1 MRKLLSSNNSLLIIL
16 WGFVG
21 IFVVAC
27 ESRKYDECK
36 QIITLA
42 NKVTKETQAIAEKS
56 SDRDQDLAN
65 WLEASEIMGQAA
77 ENIAAL
83 ELKDSQLIEYQGS
96 LADIYKV
103 YSQTTY
109 EAVRARENRNL
120 SALQS
125 ARQEANNISEVNN
138 NLVKN
143 INNYCLEP

>member
-1 MRKLLSSNNSLLIIL
+1 MRKLLSTRGTLLIIL
-16 WGFVG
+16 WGFIS

-42 NKVTKETQAIAEKS
+42 NKVTKQTQAIAEKS
-56 SDRDQDLAN
+56 SDQDLAN

-96 LADIYKV
+96 LTNIYRV
-103 YSQTTY
+103 YAQATY

-125 ARQEANNISEVNN
+125 AREEAKNISEVNY

>member
-1 MRKLLSSNNSLLIIL
+1 MIKLLSSNISLLIIL
-16 WGFVG
+16 WGFINV
-21 IFVVAC
+21 FVVAC
-27 ESRKYDECK
+27 ESRKYTECQ

-42 NKVTKETQAIAEKS
+42 NKVTKQTQAIAKKS
-56 SDRDQDLAN
+56 SDQDLAN

-96 LADIYKV
+96 LTDIYKV
-103 YSQTTY
+103 YSQATY

-125 ARQEANNISEVNN
+125 AREEANNIAEVNY

-143 INNYCLEP
+143 INNYCLKP